1 MEKERIDLPKF
12 FDFTKTKDGQKK
24 NYGRMEIKNVSEEKA
39 ELNIYGD
46 IVSDEWGKWTDDD
59 TCPSDV
65 HSFLQEIGEVAQLD
79 IHINSGGGSV
89 FGGIAICNQLK
100 QHKAKKT
107 VYIDG
112 IAASI
117 ASVIAC
123 AGDEVVVYSNSTYM
137 VHKPSNGY
145 FLESLNADQL
155 RKDAEILDRCQEA
168 ILNTYMPKVKQ
179 GVTRETI
186 DKLINEETW
195 LTGHEITEYF
205 DFKVQEE
212 NKAEASSSDFY
223 QAYKRTP
230 KSLSNAEKQQSQK
243 NQLDQNIIKATIK
256 EVIAEM
262 QEEHFKKEKE
272 DLLKDL
278 DQYGV

>member
-1 MEKERIDLPKF
+1 MKKERIDLHKF
-12 FDFTKTKDGQKK
+12 FDFRKTKDGQKK
-24 NYGRMEIKNVSEEKA
+24 NYGRMEIKNISEEKA
-39 ELNIYGD
+39 ELYIYGD
-46 IVSDEWGKWTDDD
+46 IVSDEWGKWSDDD
-59 TCPSDV
+59 TCPTDV
-65 HSFLQEIGEVAQLD
+65 HSFLQEIGDVAELD

-145 FLESLNADQL
+145 FWESLNADQL

-168 ILNTYMPKVKQ
+168 ILNAYMPKVKQ

-195 LTGHEITEYF
+195 LVGNEITEYF

-212 NKAEASSSDFY
+212 NEAVASASDFY
-223 QAYKRTP
+223 NAYKRTP
-230 KSLSNAEKQQSQK
+230 KNLSDAKKQQSQK
-243 NQLDQNIIKATIK
+243 NQLDQELIKASIK

-262 QEEHFKKEKE
+262 QAEQLEKEKD

-278 DQYGV
+278 DKFGV